1 MPTRGASRGGLS
13 GQLSMNDDLV
23 NQLMGS
29 AAGPTKSFSVEQF
42 AEMFKPPAA
51 GGAAGGAAT
60 TSADASSPRGRAR
73 RGSANPTTSSGS
85 GKTSEEIWKNIQLSG
100 ADSLQGPP
108 SILPTPQGSGAFG
121 TLGALTGKL
130 SLPTGSMLF
139 PQKSIERLV
148 GEHAGGA
155 ARPATEWMDLMLAS
169 IAPSAP
175 PGPGLQPTRSAR
187 LALEKAAERLVTE
200 MDASPMG
207 MGARSAARGARGAS
221 LLGRTAPV
229 RKDAPAAAAAGSK
242 RGAAGTAGAKK
253 RGRAASE
260 AADAERVPFTLPPK
274 KKGRKKK
281 GEVDTETEEE
291 KAMRAEERQRKN
303 RESAARSHRRKAELA
318 GALEKRATDA
328 EAKAER
334 LEKEVAK
341 LKAEIA
347 RLKRK

>member
-13 GQLSMNDDLV
+13 GQLSMNDELV

-42 AEMFKPPAA
+42 AEMFKPLAA

-60 TSADASSPRGRAR
+60 TSANASSPRGRAR

-121 TLGALTGKL
+121 TLGKL

-139 PQKSIERLV
+139 PQKSIEKLV

-155 ARPATEWMDLMLAS
+155 ARPATEWMDLMLA
-169 IAPSAP
+169 IAP
-175 PGPGLQPTRSAR
+175 PGPGLQPTSSAR

-200 MDASPMG
+200 MDASPTAL
-207 MGARSAARGARGAS
+207 GARSAARGARGAS
-221 LLGRTAPV
+221 LLGRTASV
-229 RKDAPAAAAAGSK
+229 RKDAPAAAAAAAGSK
-242 RGAAGTAGAKK
+242 RGAAGAKF
-253 RGRAASE
+253 A
-260 AADAERVPFTLPPK
+260 
-274 KKGRKKK
+274 
-281 GEVDTETEEE
+281 
-291 KAMRAEERQRKN
+291 
-303 RESAARSHRRKAELA
+303 
-318 GALEKRATDA
+318 
-328 EAKAER
+328 
-334 LEKEVAK
+334 
-341 LKAEIA
+341 
-347 RLKRK
+347 

>member
-1 MPTRGASRGGLS
+1 MSTRGASKGGLS

-29 AAGPTKSFSVEQF
+29 AVGPTKSFSVEQF
-42 AEMFKPPAA
+42 AEMFKPPTA
-51 GGAAGGAAT
+51 GGAAMI
-60 TSADASSPRGRAR
+60 SAVASSPRNRAR

-100 ADSLQGPP
+100 EDSLQGPP
-108 SILPTPQGSGAFG
+108 SILPTPQGSGALG
-121 TLGALTGKL
+121 TFDTLVGKL
-130 SLPTGSMLF
+130 PIPTGSMLF

-148 GEHAGGA
+148 DEHAGGA
-155 ARPATEWMDLMLAS
+155 ARPATEWTDMLLAS
-169 IAPSAP
+169 LPSAP
-175 PGPGLQPTRSAR
+175 KGLQPTNSAR
-187 LALEKAAERLVTE
+187 LALENAAEGLASE
-200 MDASPMG
+200 LDASSG
-207 MGARSAARGARGAS
+207 GSARGRPRVSRGAS
-221 LLGRTAPV
+221 LLGTSASV
-229 RKDAPAAAAAGSK
+229 REDGPAAAAA
-242 RGAAGTAGAKK
+242 AAGAK
-253 RGRAASE
+253 RSAAGAARAAGPKKRSRAAVD
-260 AADAERVPFTLPPK
+260 AADVERKPFTLPPK

-303 RESAARSHRRKAELA
+303 RESAARSHRRKAEQKD
-318 GALEKRATDA
+318 ALEKRATAA

>member
-60 TSADASSPRGRAR
+60 TLADASSPRGRAR

-108 SILPTPQGSGAFG
+108 SILPTPQGSGALG
-121 TLGALTGKL
+121 TLGTLTGKL
-130 SLPTGSMLF
+130 PIPTGSMLF

-148 GEHAGGA
+148 DENAGSA
-155 ARPATEWMDLMLAS
+155 VRPATEWYDMMLAS
-169 IAPSAP
+169 LPSVP
-175 PGPGLQPTRSAR
+175 KGLQPTNSAR
-187 LALEKAAERLVTE
+187 IALESAAERLVSE
-200 MDASPMG
+200 MDASPG
-207 MGARSAARGARGAS
+207 RGARGAARVARGAS
-221 LLGRTAPV
+221 LLGRNAS
-229 RKDAPAAAAAGSK
+229 RKDAIAAGAAGAKDAKQGAAGS
-242 RGAAGTAGAKK
+242 KK
-253 RGRAASE
+253 RGRAALE
-260 AADAERVPFTLPPK
+260 ADTERKPFTLPPK

-281 GEVDTETEEE
+281 GEIDTETEEE
-291 KAMRAEERQRKN
+291 KQMRAEERQRKN

-318 GALEKRATDA
+318 GALEKRAVDA

-347 RLKRK
+347 KLKRK